1 MRVSL
6 SAGAACISLLVTLGT
21 ACGDTVPPL
30 EESIR
35 PLVDV
40 SVAPAVPAGFREVTF
55 CKHSHEHDLHHVRI
69 FVDDLAGP
77 IYDSCMTRLIECA
90 RVELEGSGQG
100 AGAGEGTGSGTGA
113 AADADDGVPKHLGHI
128 ECAQALAA
136 CRVPFPEGAR
146 FLKYEYE
153 HAGCED
159 DDLVSIVVTER
170 LADDS
175 YPNGWDW
182 RWQRI
187 APDGTVEEDGAP
199 GRCLNC
205 HIDHCGEVPYGWDLR
220 CVPD

>member
-1 MRVSL
+1 VRVSPT
-6 SAGAACISLLVTLGT
+6 AGAACISLLVTLGA

-35 PLVDV
+35 LLVDV
-40 SVAPAVPAGFREVTF
+40 SVAPAVPAGFREVTP
-55 CKHSHEHDLHHVRI
+55 CKHSHEHDLHHIRI

-90 RVELEGSGQG
+90 RVELEG
-100 AGAGEGTGSGTGA
+100 TGA
-113 AADADDGVPKHLGHI
+113 AAGDADGVPKHLGHT

-159 DDLVSIVVTER
+159 DDLGSIVVTER

-175 YPNGWDW
+175 YPNRWDW

-187 APDGTVEEDGAP
+187 APDGIVEEDGAP